1 MALKE
6 MLPAPG
12 GRTWIRE
19 EISSYL
25 AHLGYYLSSPDS
37 KKQGIKHRDY
47 NSHPGRDLPTMV
59 FDIYARNVI
68 ERNLNVIE
76 HN

>member
-1 MALKE
+1 MIQRKSGN
-6 MLPAPG
+6 PS
-12 GRTWIRE
+12 E
-19 EISSYL
+19 ETSINIEVSYSYL

-68 ERNLNVIE
+68 ERN
-76 HN
+76 

>member
-1 MALKE
+1 M
-6 MLPAPG
+6 MSV
-12 GRTWIRE
+12 
-19 EISSYL
+19 SSIPNGNSNGHVVAYL

-59 FDIYARNVI
+59 FDIYI
-68 ERNLNVIE
+68 YICMQET
-76 HN
+76 